1 MTMDSG
7 AWLPTPDYIY
17 TPKLFDDPR
26 GTSFDKENMPELEPI
41 MTLKGKIFRQID
53 KLLKRDNKWE
63 AHVAKL
69 MPLPKTRSPNIDT
82 DQLGSMEWLEA
93 TTDDDIDVRDF
104 SERPAND
111 KRPANLPENKR

>member
-1 MTMDSG
+1 
-7 AWLPTPDYIY
+7 
-17 TPKLFDDPR
+17 
-26 GTSFDKENMPELEPI
+26 MPELEPI
-41 MTLKGKIFRQID
+41 MTLEGKMFRQID

-63 AHVAKL
+63 AHVAKQI
-69 MPLPKTRSPNIDT
+69 PLPKTSSPNIDT

-111 KRPANLPENKR
+111 KRPANLPENTR